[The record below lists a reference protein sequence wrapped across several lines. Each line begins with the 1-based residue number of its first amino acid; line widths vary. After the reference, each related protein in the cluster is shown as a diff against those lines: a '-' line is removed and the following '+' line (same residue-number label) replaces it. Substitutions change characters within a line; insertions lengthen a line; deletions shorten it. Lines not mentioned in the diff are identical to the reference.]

1 MSLIVLGAVILLT
14 VIIVFI
20 VYVVKGAKLKKQIA
34 KNKSPAN
41 PIPLQSVSSNVPSTS
56 VPRHVPQTSSSNVP
70 RQAAHAPPSHAPSS
84 SHVPVHQ
91 DNTFYNRVRRSF
103 SGTRAP
109 VEHVP
114 HVQSAS
120 GAYQVPSMYPSLDV
134 EHNAPEMY
142 GVENPDFRIE
152 E

>member
-1 MSLIVLGAVILLT
+1 MSLIILGAAILLI

-20 VYVVKGAKLKKQIA
+20 VYVVRGAKLKKQIA
-34 KNKSPAN
+34 KNKSPTN

-70 RQAAHAPPSHAPSS
+70 RQAAHAPSS

-91 DNTFYNRVRRSF
+91 ENTFYNRVRRSF

-109 VEHVP
+109 VERVSR
-114 HVQSAS
+114 VQSAS
-120 GAYQVPSMYPSLDV
+120 EAYQVPSMYPSLDV
-134 EHNAPEMY
+134 EANAPDMY